1 MDQWNRIDSSEINP
15 HMYDQMI
22 FKKSAKIIPWGMHI
36 DSLQQLMLGKLNIQ
50 MQKNT
55 VRHLLHI
62 TYKNQ
67 FKMDQRPKHKK

>member
-36 DSLQQLMLGKLNIQ
+36 DKSSTTNVGKTQ
-50 MQKNT
+50 YPDAKE
-55 VRHLLHI
+55 
-62 TYKNQ
+62 YS
-67 FKMDQRPKHKK
+67 